1 MIENPFIYRAAD
13 VQSGSM
19 ADDRFF
25 VNLFGISTLQLLKEK
40 LQNLW
45 DMPLILLS
53 APGGGKSSLM
63 RIFTPGALNYIKETA
78 NLGGNQ
84 RDLAKRMEEL
94 GALKKGEPYAL
105 GIWFRI
111 SDEFQSLQDDEKSD
125 KHGLF
130 FSMLNTRIILNSIN
144 AICKLKGLKII
155 NHHNDLTRISF
166 SLKTNISSIAM
177 SSWEKWGS
185 DKGEEAYR
193 KMAKLESD
201 LCDMIDD
208 PFWDGDPSQLTH
220 TGLWSLDL
228 LAKLEVFVDGKPFKF
243 RPLVML
249 DDVHELPENQL
260 RHLLNILVSRQVALP
275 FWISLRKKALGLE
288 ELLTE
293 RINNGAEQGRD
304 YQVIDFEKA
313 KSDFNKRARD
323 IATLRVQSVTSQIG
337 GLSQKF
343 VNFLS
348 DDREEIF
355 LEHLDREVAQKIKM
369 KISEIAGKDLQRFK
383 KVIDEVENQDKNI
396 KVHDLCRKLRRLE
409 ILIQREVNKGQK
421 SFTFSEVTTEEWEK
435 HENNSSIIGAAELF
449 LAKEYKLPYYFGAK
463 RLITLSSDNIQQFL
477 RLAGSLFEEI
487 LMKSRLG
494 RDSELFLSPKRQ
506 DSIIKKE
513 AGDFLKE
520 LPMMVPNGSLVFRFI
535 NAIGKMCNHETYR
548 PTAPYSPGV
557 TGTAIFMN
565 EYEFLK
571 ENAKR
576 GKEKFRQL
584 YQVIESAVAHNIL
597 EAESNYRGKGKN
609 FLVLYLNRLLC
620 VPFDLPVQKGCFR
633 EQRLK
638 TFLQWMESGYK
649 KTKNTE
655 ERYLW
660 ELKDNGMM
668 PFI

>member
-1 MIENPFIYRAAD
+1 MIRNPFFYRAAD
-13 VQSGSM
+13 VQSGTM
-19 ADDRFF
+19 ADDRVF
-25 VNLFGISTLQLLKEK
+25 VNLFGISALGLLKEK

-78 NLGGNQ
+78 SLGGNQ
-84 RDLAKRMEEL
+84 RDLAKKMEEL
-94 GALKKGEPYAL
+94 GALKRGEPYVL

-111 SDEFQSLQDDEKSD
+111 SDEFHSLQDGENSD
-125 KHGLF
+125 KYGLF
-130 FSMLNTRIILNSIN
+130 FSMLNTRIILNAIN
-144 AICKLKGLKII
+144 AICVLKGLKIT
-155 NHHNDLTRISF
+155 NHHDLNRISL
-166 SLKTNISSIAM
+166 SLKPNISSKTMI
-177 SSWEKWGS
+177 SWEKWGS
-185 DKGEEAYR
+185 DKGKELYR
-193 KMAKLESD
+193 KMAELEAD

-208 PFWDGDPSQLTH
+208 PFWDGDPSQLAH
-220 TGLWSLDL
+220 SGLWSLDL
-228 LAKLEVFVDGKPFKF
+228 LANLQVFVDDKLFKF
-243 RPLVML
+243 CPLVML

-260 RHLLNILVSRQVALP
+260 RHLLNILFSRQVALP

-304 YQVIDFEKA
+304 YQVIDFENA

-337 GLSQKF
+337 GLSQEF

-348 DDREEIF
+348 DDREEIL
-355 LEHLDREVAQKIKM
+355 LENLDQEVVQEIKK
-369 KISEIAGKDLQRFK
+369 KISEIAGKELERFK
-383 KVIDEVENQDKNI
+383 QVIDEVENQDKNI

-409 ILIQREVNKGQK
+409 ILIQREVNKPQK
-421 SFTFSEVTTEEWEK
+421 SFLFSEFTREEWEK
-435 HENNSSIIGAAELF
+435 HENNSSIIEAAELF

-463 RLITLSSDNIQQFL
+463 RLITHSSYNLQQFL
-477 RLAGSLFEEI
+477 KLAGTLFEEI
-487 LMKSRLG
+487 LTASRLG
-494 RDSELFLSPKRQ
+494 RDSELLLSPKRQ
-506 DSIIKKE
+506 DAIIKK
-513 AGDFLKE
+513 AASDFLKE
-520 LPMMVPNGSLVFRFI
+520 LPVMVPNGSLVFRFI
-535 NAIGKMCNHETYR
+535 DIIGKMSNNATYK

-557 TGTAIFMN
+557 TGTALFMN

-576 GKEKFRQL
+576 GNEKFKKL
-584 YQVIESAVAHNIL
+584 YQAIESAVAHNIL
-597 EAESNYRGKGKN
+597 EAVPNYRCKGKD

-620 VPFDLPVQKGCFR
+620 VPFQLPLQKGGFR

-638 TFLQWMESGYK
+638 TLFQWMETGYK
-649 KTKNTE
+649 KTKDTE

-660 ELKDNGMM
+660 
-668 PFI
+668 

>member
-1 MIENPFIYRAAD
+1 MIRNPFLYRAAD

-19 ADDRFF
+19 ADDRVF
-25 VNLFGISTLQLLKEK
+25 VNLFGISALQLLKEK
-40 LQNLW
+40 IQNLW
-45 DMPLILLS
+45 DMPLVLIS

-78 NLGGNQ
+78 TLGGNQ

-94 GALKKGEPYAL
+94 GALKKGEPHAL

-111 SDEFQSLQDDEKSD
+111 SDEFYSLQEDEKLG
-125 KHGLF
+125 KYGLF
-130 FSMLNTRIILNSIN
+130 FSLLNTRIILNAIN
-144 AICKLKGLKII
+144 AICELKGLKII
-155 NHHNDLTRISF
+155 NHNDLTRISF
-166 SLKTNISSIAM
+166 SFKPNISSITM
-177 SSWEKWGS
+177 ISWEKWGS

-193 KMAKLESD
+193 KMAELEAD

-228 LAKLEVFVDGKPFKF
+228 LANLEVFVDGRPFKF

-249 DDVHELPENQL
+249 DDAHELPENQL
-260 RHLLNILVSRQVALP
+260 RYLLSILVSRQLALP

-288 ELLTE
+288 ELLME

-337 GLSQKF
+337 GLSQEF

-348 DDREEIF
+348 DDREEIL
-355 LEHLDREVAQKIKM
+355 LENLDQEVVQKIKN
-369 KISEIAGKDLQRFK
+369 KISEIAGKELERFQRL
-383 KVIDEVENQDKNI
+383 IEEVENQDKNI

-409 ILIQREVNKGQK
+409 ILIQREVNKPQK
-421 SFTFSEVTTEEWEK
+421 SFLFSEVTMEEWEK
-435 HENNSSIIGAAELF
+435 HEKNSSIIEAAELF

-487 LMKSRLG
+487 LVASRLG
-494 RDSELFLSPKRQ
+494 RDRELFLSPQRQ
-506 DSIIKKE
+506 DEIIKKV
-513 AGDFLKE
+513 ARDYLKE
-520 LPMMVPNGSLVFRFI
+520 LPVMVPNGSRVFQFI
-535 NAIGKMCNHETYR
+535 NAIGKMCKHETYR

-565 EYEFLK
+565 DYEFLK
-571 ENAKR
+571 ENAKK
-576 GKEKFRQL
+576 GDEKFKQL
-584 YQVIESAVAHNIL
+584 YQLIESAVAHNIL
-597 EAESNYRGKGKN
+597 EAEPNYRCKGKN

-620 VPFDLPVQKGCFR
+620 VPFDLPVQKGGFR

-649 KTKNTE
+649 KTKDTE